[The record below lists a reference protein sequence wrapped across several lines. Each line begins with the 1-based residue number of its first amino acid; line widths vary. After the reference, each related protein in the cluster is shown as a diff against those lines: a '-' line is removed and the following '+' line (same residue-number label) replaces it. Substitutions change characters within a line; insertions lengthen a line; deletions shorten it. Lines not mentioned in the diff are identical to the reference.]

1 MDRAAKSEN
10 PRLYDLWMWRTATV
24 AILIVAA
31 VAFTTACGP
40 KSLASGE
47 WTLSMLDGSPPITGT
62 EISLEL
68 RDTSFSSFD
77 GCNKLGGPS
86 GQTELFAKPD
96 GAFGISNPVERTDI
110 GCDTPPGVMEQAER
124 YARALMSGIR
134 YEIVGGR
141 LEIADL
147 EGVVRFVFLKKE

>member
-1 MDRAAKSEN
+1 MDVEDGDCRDTDCCSSGIHHGVSPEI
-10 PRLYDLWMWRTATV
+10 PGQRGMD
-24 AILIVAA
+24 AIDA
-31 VAFTTACGP
+31 G
-40 KSLASGE
+40 
-47 WTLSMLDGSPPITGT
+47 WQPPIVGT

-68 RDTSFSSFD
+68 RDSSFSSFD

-86 GQTELFAKPD
+86 GQTELIAKPD
-96 GAFGISNPVERTDI
+96 GAFGISNPVEHTDI
-110 GCDTPPGVMEQAER
+110 GCDSPPGVMEQAER

-147 EGVVRFVFLKKE
+147 EGVVRLVFLKLE